1 MRLLCGTAMHELSSV
16 ISMRKVV
23 SRRELH
29 IRLIASHGSEGVCF
43 CSLAATC
50 LHYFDP
56 PPSCPQA
63 HHLVER
69 YPSEPLRLLDTR
81 HMTATASE
89 SPGKSGKGRHR
100 CRRYR
105 RTCEKRRSEVEN
117 IQIGALS
124 RDPALSS
131 SVSFGFQV
139 SWHKSA
145 WRSFLMEDE
154 DEDEDEAVRKQRKSF
169 PHLAS
174 RIRPLAQLN
183 SHASAR

>member
-1 MRLLCGTAMHELSSV
+1 
-16 ISMRKVV
+16 
-23 SRRELH
+23 
-29 IRLIASHGSEGVCF
+29 
-43 CSLAATC
+43 
-50 LHYFDP
+50 
-56 PPSCPQA
+56 
-63 HHLVER
+63 
-69 YPSEPLRLLDTR
+69 
-81 HMTATASE
+81 MTATASE

-117 IQIGALS
+117 IQIGARS

-145 WRSFLMEDE
+145 WRSFLME